1 MIVGRGLR
9 GGRIAW
15 SGQGAVGMMCRHLR
29 NCNIDLC
36 PDQCLVSV
44 RFMHGAIM
52 DCYFIQCI
60 FSCFGWFYC
69 VMSVLLH
76 MYSVMRVCWFVCSS
90 LMLRIFG
97 MLSLQNRLSN
107 SKLHYE
113 FMVLYFWFSLSLGI
127 PQFLFKV
134 TFVAVILSTHSS
146 LVFVCVGC
154 YCDRFLFV
162 GMVHQTLRKL
172 GRCQMTQLL

>member
-1 MIVGRGLR
+1 M
-9 GGRIAW
+9 
-15 SGQGAVGMMCRHLR
+15 GMMCRHLR
-29 NCNIDLC
+29 NCNIDLY

-44 RFMHGAIM
+44 RFLHGAIM

-60 FSCFGWFYC
+60 FSGRL
-69 VMSVLLH
+69 VLFRSIGVIAHVFCPADVL
-76 MYSVMRVCWFVCSS
+76 VCWFVVTVANFWYAVIESW
-90 LMLRIFG
+90 
-97 MLSLQNRLSN
+97 LSN

-113 FMVLYFWFSLSLGI
+113 FTVLYFWLYLSLGI

-134 TFVAVILSTHSS
+134 IFVAVILSTHSS